1 MNDASALRVASRF
14 LALLLVSCLAACKPE
29 PPPLEQPPEPKATA
43 ASATELR
50 DAIKRPIDKA
60 KAVEAATQEA
70 ADKQRAEIDAATN

>member
-1 MNDASALRVASRF
+1 MNASMLRVAG
-14 LALLLVSCLAACKPE
+14 LVLLISGVAACKPE
-29 PPPLEQPPEPKATA
+29 PPPLEQPPEPK
-43 ASATELR
+43 ATELR

>member
-1 MNDASALRVASRF
+1 MNASMLRVAG
-14 LALLLVSCLAACKPE
+14 LVLVITGLAACKPE

-50 DAIKRPIDKA
+50 DAIKRPIDQA

-70 ADKQRAEIDAATN
+70 AEKQRSEIDAATN

>member
-1 MNDASALRVASRF
+1 MNDAPVLRATRPF
-14 LALLLVSCLAACKPE
+14 LVLLLVSCLAACKPE

-50 DAIKRPIDKA
+50 DAIQQPIDKA

-70 ADKQRAEIDAATN
+70 AEKQRATIDAATN